1 MDKGGGE
8 LQQPAVKA
16 ENLTKKYREFTA
28 VNGINFRIPLQE
40 CFGFLGPNGAG
51 KTTTVKMMYGF
62 SPVTG
67 GSLEVLGLDVMR
79 FPREVKARLGVV
91 PQEDNLDPELTVE
104 ENLLVYASYFGI
116 PRREAKARAKEL
128 LGFVELE
135 EKTGTPVEQ
144 LSGGMKRRLTI
155 ARALVHRPE
164 LLLLDEPTTGLDPQA
179 RRLVWQRLRQLKTQ
193 GVTMVLTTHYME
205 EAEQLC
211 DRLVVMERGDVLDE
225 GSPDELIRRHVGREV
240 LELGGAVHRKE
251 EVLAA
256 LQGHYREYT
265 VVGEALFLFTSD
277 GPSLWRRLEEL
288 PYDFY
293 HRQLRAATLE
303 DVFLK
308 LTGRGLN
315 ENGKG

>member
-1 MDKGGGE
+1 M
-8 LQQPAVKA
+8 QQPAVKA

-28 VNGINFRIPLQE
+28 VNGINFSIPLQE

-211 DRLVVMERGDVLDE
+211 DRLVVMERGNVLDE
-225 GSPDELIRRHVGREV
+225 GGPDELIRRHVGREV
-240 LELGGAVHRKE
+240 LELGGVVHRKE